1 MSQAYRPARR
11 DPVAEAEAQRQH
23 AERTQAVF
31 AETGFAEGVRVQVD
45 GAGFGTVIGVTTGLQ
60 IRVRVGRHM
69 RDFPRDQ
76 LRVVASNDAAPASP
90 TTPPSDE
97 LAAAVSAPTPDDVL
111 DADAAPAPVAQS
123 CADQVDELAA
133 LVQSMQVRGG
143 VPPGYESEV
152 ARALELLRVV
162 DAEAR
167 AGAAPL
173 RQVHAPPASLPSPAG
188 APAKIASSGE
198 LAWWCVGATQS
209 TPLWLA
215 PPAAPGSGATSSCN
229 QVSSRAINTRSATP
243 TTLKSSITCESN
255 G

>member
-111 DADAAPAPVAQS
+111 DADAAPARRIPHRHVLLHILCWQFSSAMHLTGKQS
-123 CADQVDELAA
+123 Q
-133 LVQSMQVRGG
+133 
-143 VPPGYESEV
+143 
-152 ARALELLRVV
+152 
-162 DAEAR
+162 
-167 AGAAPL
+167 
-173 RQVHAPPASLPSPAG
+173 
-188 APAKIASSGE
+188 
-198 LAWWCVGATQS
+198 
-209 TPLWLA
+209 TPML
-215 PPAAPGSGATSSCN
+215 
-229 QVSSRAINTRSATP
+229 
-243 TTLKSSITCESN
+243 
-255 G
+255 